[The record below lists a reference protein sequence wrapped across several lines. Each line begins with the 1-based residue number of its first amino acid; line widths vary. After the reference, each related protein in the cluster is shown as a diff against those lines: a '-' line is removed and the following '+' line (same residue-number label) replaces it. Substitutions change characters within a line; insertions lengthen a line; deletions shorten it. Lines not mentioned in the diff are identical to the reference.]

1 MSVQNSQLIRLL
13 KARER
18 NDRATRE
25 KNDAMKALA
34 AAERE
39 VQQAMED
46 AKDKTI
52 TRDLGPPWGV
62 QQFQPRTTA
71 YGEVYDLD
79 ALREWAKAEGREIEF
94 INDTPAVRKA
104 PVNQLV
110 RRALKTKGM
119 RIPPGVEVRRTPY
132 VTVTD
137 KNK

>member
-25 KNDAMKALA
+25 KNNAMQELA

-46 AKDKTI
+46 AKDKSV

-62 QQFQPRTTA
+62 KQFQPRAT
-71 YGEVYDLD
+71 VYADVYNLKEF
-79 ALREWAKAEGREIEF
+79 REWAKGEGRIQEF
-94 INDTPAVRKA
+94 INDTPAVRKQ
-104 PVNQLV
+104 PINQHV
-110 RRALKTKGM
+110 RRATKTKGM

-137 KNK
+137 KNT